1 MANGSFGLSGVPT
14 APSTVGTVPNNAFT
28 PVTVAVNSVGGFQAG
43 DLVYNINGDMQSVPN
58 NYVSTATFPITDSSA
73 VNVPNVNF
81 GESQTPPV
89 TGGYQYRGNNS
100 AKLTDGNIVIVY
112 LGGLAS
118 NNNAPNFKIISE
130 TGTVVVSD
138 TVIAATG
145 TGFNGISGNICV
157 CALSG
162 GGFVCAWV
170 LEGSLN
176 IAYAIYSNT
185 GTLVSSPVNS
195 TFISLPGS
203 SSWIGATARPDG
215 SWILSGIG
223 APNIYFRLYNATGTA
238 LGGWIDS
245 GRPIQSNNN
254 QYEIVA
260 RADNSFVIIFP
271 RTSAGLNWATYNSSG
286 TFQAVNAVT
295 TTNPTSL
302 QFWGGAA
309 LLTNGAIIITWG
321 SSSGTSYAQ
330 LSTSNVA
337 STPAFYTSLGS
348 YLQTSY
354 YARPIALS
362 SGGYFV
368 GYRPSLASPQI
379 QYSDILNYIFV
390 SSSNTILSS
399 ALGSYVYSVSSLYNC
414 IPTFVETASAVNVIY
429 SPSVSGNNPNTGT
442 PNVSTQIN
450 WVRINSTSYGVITGT
465 GVATTVATSSAQGV
479 IGYARSAST
488 PTSATFLASS
498 TGNVSATST
507 QTTNASTLVVPQSII
522 SSDTT
527 GTYLG
532 WDAACLPDGTT
543 LVLYA
548 MALGTALKLAVISP
562 AGLLTNTI
570 TLKTDCWDSTG
581 MRSSVRV
588 TPLSDGKIVCSYIAA
603 SAPQVLQMLILSSA
617 YSVLTTVTQ
626 SDFRNQVQTGCN
638 IAALTN
644 ARFVLAFTTQST
656 GYATTVIYN
665 SSGTLIQTP
674 AGPTNNNAQ
683 QITVSG
689 TRTGYLLNYKS
700 NTSYINK
707 TYIETSTNVFTSPT
721 QFTPYIESAN
731 LFGMKSVT
739 GPNGNVYALGPTGSN
754 NNILQVY
761 NGPFVDPNSGGGFN
775 IGNVANGNSIADT
788 SGVAL
793 VVTGYGEPVT
803 FSWWNATTLVYY
815 YNTSAMGIQGSTSAQ
830 LISGLS
836 LQGSV
841 SGAKMVGTGTT
852 GHNVLVVVQNAA
864 GALTYFIFNP
874 NAYVY
879 TNTLT
884 SGVTPS
890 SPVVLSPSNG
900 VALIGVST
908 TSATANGT
916 GTVQINGSVQLNS
929 SYSATTT
936 GQTFDFR
943 NQATFGATGAIS
955 GRNVTLIGNV

>member
-28 PVTVAVNSVGGFQAG
+28 PVTVAVNSVAGFQSG
-43 DLVYNINGDMQSVPN
+43 DLVYNINGDMQAVPN
-58 NYVSTATFPITDSSA
+58 NYISTATFPIVDSSA

-89 TGGYQYRGNNS
+89 TGGYQYKGNNS
-100 AKLTDGNIVIVY
+100 AKLTNGNIVIVY

-118 NNNAPNFKIISE
+118 NNNHVYFKIISE

-138 TVIAATG
+138 TLITSSAGLIG
-145 TGFNGISGNICV
+145 TRGTITV
-157 CALSG
+157 CGLSG
-162 GGFVCAWV
+162 GGFAVAWIISSSQDV
-170 LEGSLN
+170 G
-176 IAYAIYSNT
+176 YAVYSST
-185 GTLVSSPVNS
+185 GTLVKAAASAGFTTASA
-195 TFISLPGS
+195 
-203 SSWIGATARPDG
+203 SSWVGAYARPNG
-215 SWILSGIG
+215 SFILSCIANGTV
-223 APNIYFRLYNATGTA
+223 NIYINIFDATGTSI
-238 LGGWIDS
+238 LGWTDS
-245 GRPIQSNNN
+245 GNSNQSNIN
-254 QYEIVA
+254 QYEFVVRSDNTFVLIYPGAPGLYWA
-260 RADNSFVIIFP
+260 RYTTTGSFAGGGVI
-271 RTSAGLNWATYNSSG
+271 TS
-286 TFQAVNAVT
+286 
-295 TTNPTSL
+295 TNPTSL
-302 QFWGGAA
+302 QFWGGAS
-309 LLTNGAIIITWG
+309 LLTNGNIIITWG
-321 SSSGTSYAQ
+321 SAGGTSYSQ

-337 STPAFYTSLGS
+337 STPALYTSLGS
-348 YLQTSY
+348 YTQTSY

-429 SPSVSGNNPNTGT
+429 SPGVSGGGPNTGT

-479 IGYARSAST
+479 SGYARSAST

-570 TLKTDCWDSTG
+570 TFKTDCWDSTG

-674 AGPTNNNAQ
+674 TGPTNNNAQ

-689 TRTGYLLNYKS
+689 MRTGYLLNYKS

-707 TYIETSTNVFTSPT
+707 TYIETSTNVFTSTT

-761 NGPFVDPNSGGGFN
+761 NGPFVDANSGAGFN
-775 IGNVANGNSIADT
+775 ISNVANGTSIADT